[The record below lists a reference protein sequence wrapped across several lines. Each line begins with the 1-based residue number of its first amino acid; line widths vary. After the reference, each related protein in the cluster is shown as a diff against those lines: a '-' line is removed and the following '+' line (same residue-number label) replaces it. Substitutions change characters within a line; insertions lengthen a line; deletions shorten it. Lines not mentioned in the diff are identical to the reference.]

1 MSGQELVTSGEQTSG
16 KASALPDTAH
26 TSSRPR
32 IVPTTSGGWLLLAIA
47 VAIIAGLAVF
57 TWGLIPRDPGE
68 NSPEAG
74 FLRDMQTHHHQAVEM
89 AMIIR
94 DRTSDEQ
101 LKFMATDIA
110 FGQETEIGMMTGYLD
125 AWGLSFAGDDPP
137 MAWMDHP
144 LKDGELMPGMATDEQ
159 LQQLQTLP
167 VDEAEVLFLQLMIR
181 HHQGGVEMA
190 QAILARSDNAL
201 TTDMANR
208 MIRVQSSEIDTMN
221 TFLVDR
227 GQPPITD
234 PLPATHDH
242 G

>member
-1 MSGQELVTSGEQTSG
+1 MIGQDLANPAPQKPDE
-16 KASALPDTAH
+16 ASASSGRAH
-26 TSSRPR
+26 RASHPR
-32 IVPTTSGGWLLLAIA
+32 FVPTTSGGWLLLAIA

-57 TWGLIPRDPGE
+57 AWGLIPRDPGE

-94 DRTSDEQ
+94 DQTSDEQ

-144 LKDGELMPGMATDEQ
+144 LKEGELMPGMATDEQ

-227 GQPPITD
+227 GQ
-234 PLPATHDH
+234 
-242 G
+242 